1 MRFGIAL
8 LVALFS
14 FHSLRASAEEKKPV
28 NPALVRT
35 FTARQPVKL
44 GDAVA
49 SFVVDLI
56 HKNTAGVQDDYAK
69 LTAPTEEYAGGRY
82 ETHPFEGIQWFVV
95 EVSWDPSE
103 KNPSEL
109 GEYIY
114 LARQQLVAGIHHGY
128 GVPANVVAQVRVVTD
143 YSGKNTKAL
152 KGDAVAAGTK
162 IILTFEGFLK
172 SIPLSAPGN

>member
-1 MRFGIAL
+1 MRFGIIL

-14 FHSLRASAEEKKPV
+14 FHGFRASAEDKKV
-28 NPALVRT
+28 DPALVRM
-35 FTARQPVKL
+35 FTAKQSTKL

-69 LTAPTEEYAGGRY
+69 LTAPTEESAGGRY

-103 KNPSEL
+103 KNPSES

-114 LARQQLVAGIHHGY
+114 LARQQLVSGIHHGY
-128 GVPANVVAQVRVVTD
+128 GVPANVVAQVHVVTE
-143 YSGKNTKAL
+143 YTGKSTKAL
-152 KGDAVAAGTK
+152 KGDAVAARTK
-162 IILTFEGFLK
+162 ITLTFEGFLK
-172 SIPLSAPGN
+172 SIPLAAPGN